1 MCLRVRFASTI
12 SHPYNAE
19 RGVITL
25 PAGLTR
31 ALTLRAARAA
41 VAELRIPQDG
51 DTPLCWCGQPLDLS
65 GRIPAQRTG
74 EAVSSGA

>member
-1 MCLRVRFASTI
+1 MCLRVVFVTTV
-12 SHPYNAE
+12 SHPYDAE

-31 ALTLRAARAA
+31 ALTLRAAWAV
-41 VAELRIPQDG
+41 VAELHILQDG

-65 GRIPAQRTG
+65 GKIPAPRTG